1 MSGYLRTAVLLAAM
15 TALFVGIGF
24 MIGGQQ
30 GMVIA
35 FLVACGMNLFA
46 WWNSDRMLL
55 RMHNAQPIGP
65 EDSPRLFA
73 MTQALAARAG
83 VPMPALY
90 VIHEDQPNAFAT
102 GRSPSHAAV
111 AVNTGLLDLMPEHE
125 VAGVI
130 AHELA
135 HIRNRDTLIMTMT
148 ATIAGAI
155 GMLAQFGFLFGRGQ
169 DSRQNPFGP
178 IGMILMVILA
188 PLAAM
193 VVQMAISRSREYEA
207 DRIGAEI
214 AGDAEGLANA
224 LLRLEG
230 SKEGRV
236 NQAAE
241 ANPATA
247 HMFIINPLSGLRM
260 DGLFSTHPRTENRV
274 AALRALAG
282 RGRPPGGGFTQAQ
295 PPVGRPPA
303 GSPWAQRAAPPRR
316 LPEAGPAPAA
326 GPSRKGPWSRPR
338 NPWG

>member
-1 MSGYLRTAVLLAAM
+1 MSGYLRTAVLLAGM
-15 TALFVGIGF
+15 TAIFVGVGF
-24 MIGGQQ
+24 MLGGQQ

-35 FLVACGMNLFA
+35 FLVACGMNVFA

-65 EDSPRLFA
+65 GDAPRLFQ
-73 MTQALAARAG
+73 MTQQLATNAG
-83 VPMPALY
+83 LPMPALY

-102 GRSPSHAAV
+102 GRSPDRAAV
-111 AVNTGLLDLMPEHE
+111 ALNTGLLDMMPERE

-155 GMLAQFGFLFGRGQ
+155 GMLAQFGFLFGRG
-169 DSRQNPFGP
+169 DNRQNPFGL
-178 IGMILMVILA
+178 IGTIAMMVLA
-188 PLAAM
+188 PIAAM
-193 VVQMAISRSREYEA
+193 IVQMAISRSREYEA
-207 DRIGAEI
+207 DRVGAKI
-214 AGDAEGLANA
+214 AGDPEGLASA
-224 LLRLEG
+224 LMRLE
-230 SKEGRV
+230 SYKEGRV

-260 DGLFSTHPRTENRV
+260 DGLFSTHPKTANRV
-274 AALRALAG
+274 AALRALGGGA
-282 RGRPPGGGFTQAQ
+282 GRPPSR
-295 PPVGRPPA
+295 PMPV
-303 GSPWAQRAAPPRR
+303 AP
-316 LPEAGPAPAA
+316 PAA
-326 GPSRKGPWSRPR
+326 GPWSKPPAGPRR

>member
-1 MSGYLRTAVLLAAM
+1 MNGYLRTAVLLAGL
-15 TALFVGIGF
+15 TALFVGVGYV
-24 MIGGQQ
+24 IGGQQ
-30 GMVIA
+30 GMVVA
-35 FLVACGMNLFA
+35 FLFACGTNLFA
-46 WWNSDRMLL
+46 WWNSDKMVL

-65 EDSPRLFA
+65 ADAPRLFE
-73 MTQALAARAG
+73 MTQALANRAG
-83 VPMPALY
+83 LPMPALY

-102 GRSPSHAAV
+102 GRSPERAAV
-111 AVNTGLLDLMPEHE
+111 AVNTGLLDMMPERE

-155 GMLAQFGFLFGRGQ
+155 GMLAQFGFLFGRG
-169 DSRQNPFGP
+169 DTRQNPLGP
-178 IGMILMVILA
+178 IGAILMMVLA

-214 AGDAEGLANA
+214 AGDPEGLAGA
-224 LLRLEG
+224 LMRLEG
-230 SKEGRV
+230 YKQGRV

-260 DGLFSTHPRTENRV
+260 DGLFSTHPKTENRV
-274 AALRALAG
+274 AALRALG
-282 RGRPPGGGFTQAQ
+282 GGGMRPPVSGPGMRPMPAATGSGPWSGGPSG
-295 PPVGRPPA
+295 
-303 GSPWAQRAAPPRR
+303 PWAGGRRAAAPPRR
-316 LPEAGPAPAA
+316 
-326 GPSRKGPWSRPR
+326 
-338 NPWG
+338 NPWGR